1 MLACEMNAIVW
12 YVENVLL
19 HCPSLGLESKLT
31 FSISVA
37 IAEFS
42 KFDIL
47 SATGQSWGLML
58 FYSLCNFSIPS
69 HLLLK

>member
-1 MLACEMNAIVW
+1 MLACEMNAILW

-47 SATGQSWGLML
+47 SATV
-58 FYSLCNFSIPS
+58 
-69 HLLLK
+69 